1 MKNRLEE
8 KHDDIKKEQNKDQK
22 KNQKKKNGHFEIK
35 KDPFFKEIEAQN
47 EEKML
52 HLSKLEEEKAR
63 ISGIKSQI
71 KEMERA
77 MKKLPEK
84 KQAEYKEKI
93 DDLKTQLIPRN
104 VEKPRAKKPT
114 NKPTNNR

>member
-1 MKNRLEE
+1 MKNRKEE
-8 KHDDIKKEQNKDQK
+8 D
-22 KNQKKKNGHFEIK
+22 QKKKNGEFEIK
-35 KDPFFKEIEAQN
+35 KDPFFKEIDDKN

-63 ISGIKSQI
+63 IAGIKAQI
-71 KEMERA
+71 KEMEKA
-77 MKKLPEK
+77 VKKLPEK